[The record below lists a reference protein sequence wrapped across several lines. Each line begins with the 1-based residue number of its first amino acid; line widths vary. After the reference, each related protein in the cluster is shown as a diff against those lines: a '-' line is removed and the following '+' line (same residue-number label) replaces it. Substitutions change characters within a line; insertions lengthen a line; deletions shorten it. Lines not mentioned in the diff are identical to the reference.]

1 MVLINR
7 GMWIVVAFL
16 SMGQASATE
25 VVTVKT
31 GVMSE
36 LEWNALAKKS
46 NCLYCHALDHK
57 ILGPSFREVAAEYVG
72 KPDAEAYLL
81 KKVSEGG
88 VGKWGGTSMPSQSP
102 PATQDEIKALLR
114 YILRLK

>member
-1 MVLINR
+1 MKINQ
-7 GMWIVVAFL
+7 GLWIVVACL
-16 SMGQASATE
+16 SAGQALAAGDGSAA
-25 VVTVKT
+25 KP
-31 GVMSE
+31 GVLSE
-36 LEWNALAKKS
+36 SEWNALAKKS

-57 ILGPSFREVAAEYVG
+57 IMGPAFKEVAAEYAG

-88 VGKWGGTSMPSQSP
+88 VGKWGGTGMPSQSP

-114 YILRLK
+114 YILQLK